1 MEEMSIFRAATHHAS
16 RLGRALE
23 TECSKPKCLKE
34 GHLQEAKVKESWNFQ
49 ERKSHFTDVRMSSSH
64 FWFPWKCKLT
74 SLTFTRERERERENC
89 SARTQSWWRPRK
101 RWTQGPEL
109 SRHVHI
115 SFISFHFTSL
125 ASKTCTPKFYPF
137 VSQFSKGNAIG
148 NLFQR
153 PYINATLKSHL
164 GDIRSNQT
172 GSALICSEK
181 NHPMIEICPFKKR
194 WANDVSN

>member
-1 MEEMSIFRAATHHAS
+1 MIMCSRSTNTLTVSI
-16 RLGRALE
+16 
-23 TECSKPKCLKE
+23 
-34 GHLQEAKVKESWNFQ
+34 
-49 ERKSHFTDVRMSSSH
+49 
-64 FWFPWKCKLT
+64 T
-74 SLTFTRERERERENC
+74 SYHNLLRTWHSPSILYTVIVETFTRERERERENC